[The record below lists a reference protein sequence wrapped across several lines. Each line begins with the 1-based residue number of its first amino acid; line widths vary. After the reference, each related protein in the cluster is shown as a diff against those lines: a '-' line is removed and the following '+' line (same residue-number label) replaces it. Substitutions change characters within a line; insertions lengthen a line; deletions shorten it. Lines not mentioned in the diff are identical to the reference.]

1 MATQQ
6 TCIDGQVIFL
16 RVDANGKRSLT
27 PVDMDAFEKYA
38 HDLNKLGKKIADE
51 RTEAFRRAVSERFL
65 DMLDANPELRTK
77 VLNYGNDEWRK
88 KALASLAEQ
97 DLKRLLEMEAEV
109 RGIGTCGTRSDWLTR
124 TSPKD

>member
-16 RVDANGKRSLT
+16 RVDADGKRSLT

-65 DMLDANPELRTK
+65 EMLDANPELRTK
-77 VLNYGNDEWRK
+77 VLNYGNDDWRT
-88 KALASLAEQ
+88 KA
-97 DLKRLLEMEAEV
+97 LKRLADFEKEA
-109 RGIGTCGTRSDWLTR
+109 RGEGLGTLGTYTDWMTR